1 MTTQQI
7 AAQLAAFCAK
17 GEFEKAQKELFADDV
32 VSIEPYATPAF
43 EKETKGKPAVNE
55 KIKSFMSMVEEV
67 YGVKVSEP
75 LVAGNAFAI
84 TMDMD
89 VTMKG
94 RSRETMSEVCVYE
107 VKDGKIISEQFF
119 F

>member
-1 MTTQQI
+1 
-7 AAQLAAFCAK
+7 
-17 GEFEKAQKELFADDV
+17 
-32 VSIEPYATPAF
+32 
-43 EKETKGKPAVNE
+43 
-55 KIKSFMSMVEEV
+55 V

-75 LVAGNAFAI
+75 LVAGNSFAI

-94 RSRETMSEVCVYE
+94 RSRETMSEVCVYV